1 MKYNGITIIKNKTCS
16 TWYARYR
23 LNGKQNYVSGKTQ
36 KQVYNKLKEIFKK
49 ETVQKV
55 MVLHTWYNTWI
66 DTYKKDKVKAVT
78 INDYNV
84 SYKTLSDQ
92 IKKTD
97 INNIKQIDIEK
108 ELNNI
113 PEPRSKQKLY
123 ELLSQLFG
131 KAYQNEYIKSNPMA
145 KIDKPKYTR
154 DRGQVLSREQYLLVE
169 DYCLQNNYSCIL
181 FLLYQG
187 CRIGEALALT
197 IADIDMDNKT
207 MTINKSFNQKNE
219 FDDTKNK
226 QSIRTVPIFDKS
238 MKLIDT
244 KSKDRIFAYSQ
255 KQLQGQ
261 FGKIKKACGLAD
273 NFRIYDLRHTFI
285 SLCKDENIPEHIIQF
300 WVGHEIGSKVTSR
313 TYTHV
318 SQDANLLY
326 YNKLNDSKFYSNS
339 THFLTEN
346 KNDKE

>member
-1 MKYNGITIIKNKTCS
+1 MKINGITVIKNKTCN

-23 LNGKQNYVSGKTQ
+23 LNGKQNYISGKTQ
-36 KQVYNKLKEIFKK
+36 KQVYNKLKEIFRK
-49 ETVQKV
+49 EETQKI
-55 MVLHTWYNTWI
+55 LSLNNWYLTWLE
-66 DTYKKDKVKAVT
+66 TYKKDKVKET
-78 INDYNV
+78 TLTDYSA

-92 IKKTD
+92 IKNTD
-97 INNIKQIDIEK
+97 IKNIKQIDIEK

-113 PEPRSKQKLY
+113 PEARSKQKLY
-123 ELLSQLFG
+123 ELLSQLFS
-131 KAYQNEYIKSNPMA
+131 KACQNEYIKSNPLA

-154 DRGQVLSREQYLLVE
+154 DRGQILDREKYLLVE
-169 DYCLQNNYSCIL
+169 DYCLKNKYYCIL

-187 CRIGEALALT
+187 CRIGEALGLT
-197 IADIDMDNKT
+197 TKDIDLKNKT

-219 FDDTKNK
+219 FDETKNK

-238 MKLIDT
+238 IKLIDAD
-244 KSKDRIFAYSQ
+244 SKERIFNFSQ
-255 KQLQGQ
+255 KQMQGQ
-261 FGKIKKACGLAD
+261 FDKIKKACGLKD

-285 SLCKDENIPEHIIQF
+285 SVCKDENIPEHIIQF

-318 SQDANLLY
+318 SQDSNLLY
-326 YNKLNDSKFYSNS
+326 YNKLNSSKFYSNS

-346 KNDKE
+346 KNKNN